1 MRILI
6 VMKQGEDA
14 QRLRQHLS
22 MTLGYPIDIFC
33 VNNSLECLIQ
43 YNQSQ
48 PAVVIIDADMP
59 TLNGFSVVSILR
71 DADTGRKCLMYVIGR
86 ANTPLIDPDINCFF
100 QSPLDYER
108 IAAQLLSDFD
118 KKDTDKQHSELE
130 KAKQDQKKLL
140 PEPVTTNAF
149 KVDYIYSPF
158 DELSGDCLDYWFGQ
172 DKKGLYGF
180 LFDCTGHNINA
191 FSQVLEIRALFHIS
205 FRYYQRNEASRNLG
219 KLMQN
224 INEELFRLHNK
235 NVACCAGVAFYIDF
249 QTLELRYCSAGI
261 PNFFIR
267 RIGNTDYEEI
277 EMQNYLIGYVS
288 AATFDEKRLSLD
300 DVSEVIFSSDGFS
313 ELLYKSIMDLEKA
326 KHDDTS
332 AVFIRLKK
340 LKTGVQ
346 NGHPEEA

>member
-1 MRILI
+1 
-6 VMKQGEDA
+6 MKQGEDA
-14 QRLRQHLS
+14 QRLQQLLL
-22 MTLGYPIDIFC
+22 MVLLDVEIVC

-48 PAVVIIDADMP
+48 PAIVIIDADMP

-71 DADTGRKCLMYVIGR
+71 DAEAGRKCLMYVIGR
-86 ANTPLIDPDINCFF
+86 ANTPLINSDIDCFF
-100 QSPLDYER
+100 QFPLDYELV
-108 IAAQLLSDFD
+108 AEQLLSDF
-118 KKDTDKQHSELE
+118 KKKGTKKQHSGLE
-130 KAKQDQKKLL
+130 KAKQDQKNLL
-140 PEPVTTNAF
+140 PKPVTTNAF

-158 DELSGDCLDYWFGQ
+158 DELSGDCLDYWCGQ

-180 LFDCTGHNINA
+180 LFDCTGHDINA

-205 FRYYQRNEASRNLG
+205 FRYYQRNEMLRNLG

-224 INEELFRLHNK
+224 INEEVFRLHNE

-267 RIGNTDYEEI
+267 RIGNSGYEEI
-277 EMQNYLIGYVS
+277 EMQNYLIGYVPD
-288 AATFDEKRLSLD
+288 ATFDEKSLSLA

-313 ELLYKSIMDLEKA
+313 ELLYKSIKDLEKA

-340 LKTGVQ
+340 LNTGAQ